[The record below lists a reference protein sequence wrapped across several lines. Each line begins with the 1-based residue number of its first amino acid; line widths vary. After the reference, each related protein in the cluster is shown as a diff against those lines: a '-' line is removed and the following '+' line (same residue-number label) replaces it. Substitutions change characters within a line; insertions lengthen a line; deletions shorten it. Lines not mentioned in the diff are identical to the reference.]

1 MSKETEIDID
11 AELILEKAQAIGAV
25 IDGLRIPEI
34 FGILGVVITGLVR
47 NAKEQG
53 VSIDYVVSDWLR
65 LLRLNVDN
73 IYGKP
78 SERGS

>member
-1 MSKETEIDID
+1 MSKDREIDID
-11 AELILEKAQAIGAV
+11 AQMILEKAQAIGAV

-53 VSIDYVVSDWLR
+53 VSIDHVVSDWLR
-65 LLRLNVDN
+65 LVRLNVDN
-73 IYGKP
+73 LYSKP
-78 SERGS
+78 TERGN